1 MRQSAPSSSCK
12 MISIHAPRTG
22 SDVLLL
28 CCCGLRRG
36 ISIHAPRTGSDLLLL
51 SMAAS
56 MRVRFQSTLPAR
68 GATSFYRA
76 WPGLNLDFNPRS
88 PHGERPS
95 CVRIP
100 MNSPRFQSTLPA
112 RGATGI
118 QLSSIVRYLHFNPRS
133 PHGERPRPPQRTGA
147 NPHFNPRSPHGERHR
162 ALVPRFVC
170 RVFQSTLPARGATGT
185 AARGGDGFRHFNPR
199 SPHGERRHVNAFIA
213 RAGLISIH
221 APRTGSD
228 SFQIKQGLRPEN
240 FNPRS
245 PHGERRWRLLMPL
258 ELLRFQSTLPARGA
272 TGDSFQRS
280 QPYKF
285 QSTLPARGATVNRR
299 HSVTAYK

>member
-68 GATSFYRA
+68 GATSFCRA

-112 RGATGI
+112 RGATGALLGTTAGNPI
-118 QLSSIVRYLHFNPRS
+118 SIHAP
-133 PHGERPRPPQRTGA
+133 RTGSD
-147 NPHFNPRSPHGERHR
+147 H
-162 ALVPRFVC
+162 
-170 RVFQSTLPARGATGT
+170 ARRKELGLT
-185 AARGGDGFRHFNPR
+185 
-199 SPHGERRHVNAFIA
+199 
-213 RAGLISIH
+213 LISIH

-228 SFQIKQGLRPEN
+228 
-240 FNPRS
+240 
-245 PHGERRWRLLMPL
+245 
-258 ELLRFQSTLPARGA
+258 
-272 TGDSFQRS
+272 
-280 QPYKF
+280 
-285 QSTLPARGATVNRR
+285 
-299 HSVTAYK
+299 TA